1 MSARDYRDFHLK
13 LDFRIARMAN
23 SGVFLRASREGGNP
37 AFSGCEIQIL
47 DDFNWE
53 KVTGTRLKPWQFTGS
68 LYGAVPPRPK
78 DALRPL
84 GEWNTLEVVYRGS
97 RIVTALNGKVLYD
110 VDTFDL
116 DVEPAF
122 RGRAKTG
129 FIGLQRHAPGEVEGE
144 AYAWF
149 RNIWLRELR

>member
-1 MSARDYRDFHLK
+1 
-13 LDFRIARMAN
+13 
-23 SGVFLRASREGGNP
+23 
-37 AFSGCEIQIL
+37 
-47 DDFNWE
+47 
-53 KVTGTRLKPWQFTGS
+53 
-68 LYGAVPPRPK
+68 
-78 DALRPL
+78 
-84 GEWNTLEVVYRGS
+84 
-97 RIVTALNGKVLYD
+97 